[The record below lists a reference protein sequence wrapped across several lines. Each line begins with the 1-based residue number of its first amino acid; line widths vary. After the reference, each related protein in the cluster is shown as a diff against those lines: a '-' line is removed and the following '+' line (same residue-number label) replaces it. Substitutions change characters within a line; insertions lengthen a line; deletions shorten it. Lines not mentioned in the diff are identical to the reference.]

1 MKNRFLIKVIFK
13 NGKYIKFFV
22 KDTICESPYDV
33 MKWAE
38 KFGAK
43 KVEFTILREKEL
55 EKGEEDDQKIRT
67 SRRN

>member
-13 NGKYIKFFV
+13 NGKYTKFFV
-22 KDTICESPYDV
+22 KDIISESPYDV

-43 KVEFTILREKEL
+43 KVEFIILRGKEL
-55 EKGEEDDQKIRT
+55 EKGEEDD
-67 SRRN
+67 